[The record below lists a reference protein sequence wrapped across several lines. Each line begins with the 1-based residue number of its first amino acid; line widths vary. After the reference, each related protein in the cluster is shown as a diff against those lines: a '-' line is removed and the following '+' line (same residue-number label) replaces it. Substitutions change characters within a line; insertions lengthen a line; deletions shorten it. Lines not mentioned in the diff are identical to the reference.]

1 MWISLSTDYTRM
13 INALQCVVH
22 NRNYCWCNWRTN
34 TLWNLALFLISINK
48 LVLSYL
54 GHTVVLSLICVNIF
68 SPDVSHTF
76 LKGVFT
82 ESTGVWKRS
91 DSCPE
96 AIESNGV
103 KTGHWEPVLCR
114 TGKFTTA
121 FIELAAKEA
130 ETTAATPT
138 LNVWRAT
145 HPGLHSVLN
154 SEGDYLGM

>member
-13 INALQCVVH
+13 INALQYVVH

-34 TLWNLALFLISINK
+34 TLWNLALFLIYFNK

-68 SPDVSHTF
+68 IPDVSHTF

-91 DSCPE
+91 DSCSK

-103 KTGHWEPVLCR
+103 ETGHWEPVLCR

-121 FIELAAKEA
+121 FIELAVTKRRRKR
-130 ETTAATPT
+130 PPP
-138 LNVWRAT
+138 
-145 HPGLHSVLN
+145 HLHWMFEEQLILVCIHF
-154 SEGDYLGM
+154 